1 MTLALCELAPSS
13 LLPQAPQVPI
23 SQLPQKS
30 LKISCRRIAN
40 VTPENYSDHLTRE
53 IDMNTLYLNIRRPV
67 RRLAAI
73 TIVAALALSFA
84 VIVTLGA
91 EPNVTVG
98 GILASLGDYIT
109 EVGEALGSG

>member
-1 MTLALCELAPSS
+1 MTLVLCDLAASS
-13 LLPQAPQVPI
+13 LLPQAPHVPI
-23 SQLPQKS
+23 SQLPKKS

-40 VTPENYSDHLTRE
+40 LTPENYSDHLTRE
-53 IDMNTLYLNIRRPV
+53 IDNIRRPV

-84 VIVTLGA
+84 AIVTLGA
-91 EPNVTVG
+91 ETNVTAG

-109 EVGEALGSG
+109 EVGEALGRG